1 MINGQIKK
9 ILVIDDDEDDYFII
23 CDYLNHAKDRS
34 FTIDWCYDYDQ
45 ALDHLKTKSH
55 DLYFVDYKLGGHTGI
70 DILKGAFKADN
81 QAPIIFLTGKGNK
94 EIDILAM
101 QEGAMDY
108 LVKSE
113 LNTEKLERS
122 IRYALERTASLKALR
137 ENEKKF
143 RAIFEKS
150 KDAVFITDIHFNF
163 IDLNEATSDLLET
176 PKENLIG
183 KNFLS
188 FCAEEIQ
195 KAKVRFSLHK
205 GQLDECEI
213 EIKMI
218 DGERKYCII
227 SGVTESDSA
236 GNSYIQCIV
245 HDITGLKKAEKV
257 NLQIEKLAATARLVQ
272 TLAHEVRN
280 PLNNINLSVEQLMA
294 DSKESG
300 NTNSLN
306 APLFEIIHRNGK
318 RIAKLIDELLAS
330 ARPTEVEFEKLDLHI
345 VIEDVLSAAK
355 DRMTLQQLKLEKN
368 FSTRELYIN
377 GDAQKLKLALLNIV
391 MNATEAV
398 EPGKGIIT
406 IETKKDSDKNIVTI
420 NDNGTGI
427 PEENLS
433 KLFEPYFT
441 SKRNGMGLGLAASL
455 NILQAHKS
463 NIDVESTFGK
473 GTTFKINFPKA

>member
-1 MINGQIKK
+1 MTMVNGQIKK

-23 CDYLNHAKDRS
+23 CDYLNHAKDKS
-34 FTIDWCYDYDQ
+34 YTIDWCYDYEQ
-45 ALDHLKTKSH
+45 ALDHLKSKSH

-70 DILKGAFKADN
+70 DILKGAFRTDN

-163 IDLNEATSDLLET
+163 IDLNEATSDLLEIS
-176 PKENLIG
+176 KENLIG

-195 KAKVRFSLHK
+195 KAKVRYALHK

-227 SGVTESDSA
+227 SGVTEADST
-236 GNSYIQCIV
+236 GMPYIQCIV
-245 HDITGLKKAEKV
+245 HDITDLKRTEKT

-294 DSKESG
+294 DNKDAVG
-300 NTNSLN
+300 TMNT
-306 APLFEIIHRNGK
+306 PLFEIIHRNGK

-330 ARPTEVEFEKLDLHI
+330 ARPTEVEFEKLDLHL
-345 VIEDVLSAAK
+345 VIEEVIAAAK
-355 DRMTLQQLKLEKN
+355 DRMTLQQLKLEKDYTN
-368 FSTRELYIN
+368 EEIYIN
-377 GDAQKLKLALLNIV
+377 GDVQKLKLALLNIV

-398 EPGKGIIT
+398 EPGKGVIT
-406 IETKKDSDKNIVTI
+406 IRTMKLSEKNVIQI
-420 NDNGTGI
+420 EDNGTGI

-463 NIDVESTFGK
+463 NIDVESTLGK